1 MHDGYLKAN
10 GLGAMEA
17 NSLDTV
23 KMHLRHFAKTLGNG
37 FPVQTL
43 DAMHIQQHINRRCRQ
58 KGIRKKFLS
67 TTTLKKEVGSMR
79 ACWNWGVAAG
89 LLHGPFPVNNSI
101 TYPKSEEKEP
111 FQTWKEIERKISRN
125 GLSDAEIREL
135 WDSQHHAD
143 LGMVGPQRSAHPGQ
157 SFPIKD
163 LGPSVFPSRW

>member
-1 MHDGYLKAN
+1 
-10 GLGAMEA
+10 MEA

-89 LLHGPFPVNNSI
+89 LLHGPFPVNNSL

-143 LGMVGPQRSAHPGQ
+143 LGMVGPSARRIQ
-157 SFPIKD
+157 ARAF
-163 LGPSVFPSRW
+163 R